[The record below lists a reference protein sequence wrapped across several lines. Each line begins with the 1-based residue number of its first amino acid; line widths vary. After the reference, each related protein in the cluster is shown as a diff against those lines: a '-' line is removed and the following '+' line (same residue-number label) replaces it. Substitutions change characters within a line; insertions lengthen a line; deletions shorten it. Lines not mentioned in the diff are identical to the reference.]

1 MWVVSFYLNFAY
13 LFLRLVTYIQG
24 TRRGGPVAPE
34 RGVVGDSL
42 HSPWWHQCVPVD
54 SGSPEQLLRQSFSL
68 PLVRRQTFFTRLGR
82 RDNEKENLIKITWFT
97 PTTSRSK

>member
-42 HSPWWHQCVPVD
+42 HSP
-54 SGSPEQLLRQSFSL
+54 
-68 PLVRRQTFFTRLGR
+68 
-82 RDNEKENLIKITWFT
+82 
-97 PTTSRSK
+97 